1 MDSIPTALQAH
12 LQGYSRA
19 QATRLLQ
26 ELPNWTRIPPT
37 IEQFVLD
44 DFYLGQ
50 ADFCCEAV
58 LRTLREVFD
67 PARGYREAALVWG
80 IGAGK
85 SYASSIALAYM
96 AYCLLCL
103 KDPQGYYGLA
113 PGSEIAVV
121 NFSVTATQ
129 AKRIVFDE
137 VLARIEHAPC
147 FDADGF
153 RRDEQI
159 NSELRWPEKGI
170 IIFPG
175 NSQAESAIGYNVIAA
190 VVDEASWLPD
200 VAASVRVAGRS
211 NAMRY
216 DAAEELY
223 NAVAKRIK
231 SRGNARWQRDARF
244 LMISSPRYV
253 GDFME
258 RKFAEAQSKGYIYA
272 TRLPTWEGPSKRRLS
287 GEVFIDPVLGP
298 VPVEYRE
305 DFERDIE
312 RARRDLGAQ
321 PSEAIDAF
329 FTDAEAIA
337 ACYDADLPAILAGPL
352 ELARVPDD
360 DGTLR
365 EIQFDPTPR
374 FAHIDLALKH
384 DRVGLAVVHRDPH
397 GGDIIADLVTWLS
410 LADFGSSAEEID
422 LEAIRELLL
431 HLARQGMRFQMVS
444 YDGFQSAD
452 SRQLLR
458 KAGIPTALHS
468 VDRNTESYDTL
479 KEWIYAGRVR
489 IPDTERSRM
498 FEQEARRLELVAG
511 KKIDH
516 PRGGSKD
523 VADALAGAVAHAA
536 RGLVPTAVADRERDR
551 ESPGFDSADRQIDTR
566 KMSRAQREKYER
578 HGHLAGKHDRARKPI
593 MSRL

>member
-1 MDSIPTALQAH
+1 M
-12 LQGYSRA
+12 
-19 QATRLLQ
+19 
-26 ELPNWTRIPPT
+26 
-37 IEQFVLD
+37 LD

-50 ADFCCEAV
+50 RDFCCEAV
-58 LRTLREVFD
+58 LRTLCEVFD

-85 SYASSIALAYM
+85 SYASSIALTYL

-103 KDPQGYYGLA
+103 RDPQGYYGLA

-129 AKRIVFDE
+129 AKRVVFDE

-147 FDADGF
+147 FDEDGF
-153 RRDEQI
+153 RRDETI
-159 NSELRWPEKGI
+159 NSELRWPDSGV

-211 NAMRY
+211 ASARY

-231 SRGNARWQRDARF
+231 SRGNFRWQRDARF

-258 RKFAEAQSKGYIYA
+258 RKVAEAETHPHIYA

-287 GEVFIDPVLGP
+287 GEVFQDPKLGP

-305 DFERDIE
+305 DFERDPE
-312 RARRDLGAQ
+312 RARRDLGAR

-329 FTDAEAIA
+329 FTDSAAIED
-337 ACYDADLPAILAGPL
+337 CFDALLPDVFSGPL
-352 ELARVPDD
+352 TVSP
-360 DGTLR
+360 GVV
-365 EIQFDPTPR
+365 FDATPR

-384 DRVGLAVVHRDPH
+384 DRAGIAIVHRDAQ
-397 GGDIIADLVTWLS
+397 GGITADLVTYLT
-410 LADFGSSAEEID
+410 AGDFAAEEID
-422 LEAIRELLL
+422 LEAVRTLLL
-431 HLARQGMRFQMVS
+431 DLSACGMRFALVT

-458 KAGIPTALHS
+458 KAGIPTDLHS

-479 KEWIYAGRVR
+479 KDWLYARQLRV
-489 IPDTERSRM
+489 PDTVRSRM
-498 FEQEARRLELVAG
+498 FEWEARRLELVNG
-511 KKIDH
+511 RKVDH
-516 PRGGSKD
+516 PRSGSKD
-523 VADALAGAVAHAA
+523 VADALAGAVYHAA
-536 RGLVPTAVADRERDR
+536 QGLVPVPGADLLRTREA
-551 ESPGFDSADRQIDTR
+551 PGFDTDEADRA
-566 KMSRAQREKYER
+566 KMTISERERYER
-578 HGHLAGKHDRARKPI
+578 YGHLSGDYDAPRRPVR
-593 MSRL
+593 SRM

>member
-1 MDSIPTALQAH
+1 MLS
-12 LQGYSRA
+12 
-19 QATRLLQ
+19 
-26 ELPNWTRIPPT
+26 
-37 IEQFVLD
+37 
-44 DFYLGQ
+44 
-50 ADFCCEAV
+50 
-58 LRTLREVFD
+58 TLREVFD

-129 AKRIVFDE
+129 AKRVVFDE

-159 NSELRWPEKGI
+159 NSELRWPEKGV

-211 NAMRY
+211 ASARY

-223 NAVAKRIK
+223 NAIAKRIK
-231 SRGNARWQRDARF
+231 SRGNDRWQRDARF

-258 RKFAEAQSKGYIYA
+258 RKFAEAAAKPHVYA

-287 GEVFIDPVLGP
+287 GAVFQDPKLGP

-305 DFERDIE
+305 DFERDPE
-312 RARRDLGAQ
+312 RARRDLGAR

-329 FTDAEAIA
+329 FTDVA
-337 ACYDADLPAILAGPL
+337 ALEECYDASLPSALCGPL
-352 ELARVPDD
+352 ELRSPSNVA
-360 DGTLR
+360 DGRL
-365 EIQFDPTPR
+365 R

-384 DRVGLAVVHRDPH
+384 DKAGLAICHHEETGIVF
-397 GGDIIADLVTWLS
+397 DLVTF
-410 LADFGSSAEEID
+410 LAATDFPGEEEINLQAVRD
-422 LEAIRELLL
+422 LLMALRE
-431 HLARQGMRFQMVS
+431 RGMRFGLVS

-452 SRQLLR
+452 SRQLLNA
-458 KAGIPTALHS
+458 AGIPTVLHS
-468 VDRNTESYDTL
+468 VDRNTESYDVL
-479 KEWIYAGRVR
+479 KEWLYARQIR
-489 IPDTERSRM
+489 MPDDERSRV
-498 FEQEARRLELVAG
+498 FEQEARRLELIAG
-511 KKIDH
+511 RKIDH
-516 PRGGSKD
+516 PRDGSKD
-523 VADALAGAVAHAA
+523 VADAVAGSVYHATVHVA
-536 RGLVPTAVADRERDR
+536 
-551 ESPGFDSADRQIDTR
+551 ESTEYVGMDAIVPGFQADTWGAA
-566 KMSRAQREKYER
+566 S
-578 HGHLAGKHDRARKPI
+578 LP
-593 MSRL
+593 

>member
-1 MDSIPTALQAH
+1 MDSIPTALQ
-12 LQGYSRA
+12 
-19 QATRLLQ
+19 RLYEDCSDDEAAWLA
-26 ELPNWTRIPPT
+26 EEAPNWTRIPPT

-50 ADFCCEAV
+50 TDFCCDAV

-129 AKRIVFDE
+129 AKRVVFDE

-147 FDADGF
+147 FDAEGF

-211 NAMRY
+211 ANARY

-223 NAVAKRIK
+223 NAIAKRIK
-231 SRGNARWQRDARF
+231 SRGNDRWQRDARF

-258 RKFAEAQSKGYIYA
+258 RKFAEAEHKAHVYA

-287 GEVFIDPVLGP
+287 GAAFEDAKLGP

-305 DFERDIE
+305 DFERDPE
-312 RARRDLGAQ
+312 RARRDLGAR

-329 FTDAEAIA
+329 FTDTEALA
-337 ACYDADLPAILAGPL
+337 ACYDAHLPHILAGPL
-352 ELARVPDD
+352 TLATVPDHE
-360 DGTLR
+360 GIAR
-365 EIQFDPTPR
+365 EVTFDATPR

-384 DRVGLAVVHRDPH
+384 DRAGLAIVHREAVS
-397 GGDIIADLVTWLS
+397 GDIVADLVTYLA
-410 LADFGSSAEEID
+410 LADFDGAEEID
-422 LEAIRELLL
+422 LEAIRTLLL
-431 HLARQGMRFQMVS
+431 RLAARGMRFQMVS

-479 KEWIYAGRVR
+479 KEWVYAGRVR
-489 IPDTERSRM
+489 IPETERARV

-516 PRGGSKD
+516 PRDGSKD
-523 VADALAGAVAHAA
+523 VADALAGAVAHAGE
-536 RGLVPTAVADRERDR
+536 GLVATAVADKARTRPA
-551 ESPGFDSADRQIDTR
+551 PGFDTGDQIDPA
-566 KMSRAQREKYER
+566 KMSRAEREQHER
-578 HGHLAGKHDRARKPI
+578 HGHTAGKHDRARKPVR
-593 MSRL
+593 SRL